1 MSKIVE
7 MIKQE
12 KKRLVEM
19 NDVTRL
25 ILDNISVMLGL
36 QIVSMKKMD
45 LSTCV
50 IATKGDVNYEFS
62 LELND
67 WEVFQPFSQ
76 LIVVQNVSRGEE
88 RLVGPWY
95 VSIQNLSD
103 SPNFIFTDSFD
114 EIKNRAEK
122 DGFKVSFERVEQ
134 LLLLNEIP
142 FEVSTEGEH
151 MIKGEGFRLIQGFS
165 NTIQVEIYKVCN
177 SFQVIIGE
185 ELDKQEES
193 LSSIV
198 KFIKAA
204 LSGRVIVG
212 KHNLMELLKA
222 AQENK
227 WDTLLQTRPDMS
239 RAGYVCQPFVLNGK
253 EIPFEIELTE
263 ASKEQVLIQISYIPT
278 TDCFLMEVNYMMR
291 RESEEFADIPKLIA
305 KIKELAQCIKE

>member
-12 KKRLVEM
+12 KKRLAEM

-122 DGFKVSFERVEQ
+122 DGFKVSFERVE
-134 LLLLNEIP
+134 
-142 FEVSTEGEH
+142 
-151 MIKGEGFRLIQGFS
+151 R
-165 NTIQVEIYKVCN
+165 VC
-177 SFQVIIGE
+177 F
-185 ELDKQEES
+185 
-193 LSSIV
+193 
-198 KFIKAA
+198 
-204 LSGRVIVG
+204 
-212 KHNLMELLKA
+212 
-222 AQENK
+222 
-227 WDTLLQTRPDMS
+227 
-239 RAGYVCQPFVLNGK
+239 Y
-253 EIPFEIELTE
+253 
-263 ASKEQVLIQISYIPT
+263 
-278 TDCFLMEVNYMMR
+278 
-291 RESEEFADIPKLIA
+291 
-305 KIKELAQCIKE
+305 